1 MKSLRKTYDSPMQ
14 NSENENM
21 MMSKDDNIEKE
32 KLQNEEIINKTLNDP
47 STKRYIDILTNNKMT
62 YAGEDK
68 YGNNRGFCLI
78 CKEKCTSY
86 TQSGIDNLCCG
97 NCGCGASAHKLIPV
111 EEFDIE
117 SFMFNLN
124 NDFIPKLNSNIKESD
139 LNFNSFVVVFKILD
153 VNSNVSQFSWL
164 FQLFREADINVLN
177 MEVKKIKDNVSV
189 INNKIFLNRY
199 DLDKDVS
206 ETQFLKIKDSTFGSL
221 QRIEDKLKLMTYN
234 EKEDENKISNI
245 ENFYETVQKLR
256 GVSLIKKFIEVN
268 MKNVI
273 HADLLVGK
281 KYMMNLKI
289 LF

>member
-1 MKSLRKTYDSPMQ
+1 MKSLEKIYDSPMQ
-14 NSENENM
+14 NSENENKTI
-21 MMSKDDNIEKE
+21 SKDENIEKE

-153 VNSNVSQFSWL
+153 VNSHISQFSWL

-234 EKEDENKISNI
+234 E
-245 ENFYETVQKLR
+245 R
-256 GVSLIKKFIEVN
+256 R
-268 MKNVI
+268 
-273 HADLLVGK
+273 
-281 KYMMNLKI
+281 
-289 LF
+289 

>member
-1 MKSLRKTYDSPMQ
+1 
-14 NSENENM
+14 
-21 MMSKDDNIEKE
+21 
-32 KLQNEEIINKTLNDP
+32 
-47 STKRYIDILTNNKMT
+47 MT

-153 VNSNVSQFSWL
+153 VNSHVSQFSWL

-234 EKEDENKISNI
+234 EKEDENKISNV

-273 HADLLVGK
+273 QYLVEK